1 MDLALAVGGA
11 FLSAFLQ
18 VAFDRIASSRALI
31 EFIQGKNDVQFD
43 QETLDKLE
51 ITLVSL
57 SVVVEDAEAKKAKS
71 PLVGKW
77 LDKLKA
83 AMHHADDLLDELNTQ
98 CLRLK
103 LHYHFQ
109 PSDAE
114 LAFNSQFIQ
123 ELMPDLKKI
132 TARLENFVKQS
143 HLLGLQ
149 KFDTKEKGGAYT
161 APSSSVVDK
170 SRIFG
175 RDAEKEKLIQRVLF
189 DGEGVPDVSV
199 IAVTGMGGIG
209 KTTLAQ
215 LVYDD
220 ERVKEK
226 FTTRAWVC
234 VSEEYDAFRVTK
246 SLLMEV
252 NSAVV
257 DDKDDFNRLQV
268 KLKDRVGGECFLII
282 LDDIWNE
289 SYTDWDSLKNPLN
302 HGSRGSKIVITTR
315 NENIALMMQKEPF
328 HPMQPIPEDQS
339 WSLFESHAFDNVERT
354 SLQEFEKI
362 GKEIVIKC
370 KGLPLAIK
378 TVAGALRLK
387 TDINEWHE
395 FLSSEI
401 WADEGDILPA
411 LCLSYMHLPSHLKCC
426 FAFCALF
433 PKDIPF
439 DKDEVVLLWMAND
452 LVRPPTQKLGC
463 DYFDELKSRS
473 FFEMVNGKEYLMHD
487 LVNDLARSISRKTCI
502 RLEDYQGADLQQS
515 LQREKYLLP
524 ELLHFSYLATS
535 EDTSR
540 KFSALSQVHN
550 LRTLLP
556 IHQPG
561 ITWIRLTTSFFSDVL
576 PRFQRIRSLTLS
588 GYKCISV
595 IPDSIGD
602 LKHLRLLNL
611 AKNGIRKLPNTI
623 GKCMNLQTLIL
634 KKCRSLEELPQDM
647 SLLINLIHLDVRGV
661 PDPFIER
668 MGRWLCILKH
678 LQNLS
683 ILVDKIHGSVV
694 EQLGKFQLC
703 KSLVIFGLENVTFER
718 AEEVELKYKR
728 CIENLSLKW
737 SGFAECSQDELNI
750 FSVLDPHTN
759 IKQLSIKGYR
769 GTSFPNWLGDSA
781 FSNMVSLSL
790 QDCENCFVLPPFGK
804 LASLKKLHISGMDV
818 IHEVLYGNSI
828 GMNHLEELKV
838 SRCPR
843 LVSIPTHVNRL
854 EISDCPSISLSL
866 QSSLIK
872 RLEIEKCKHLE
883 YPTSDSCNSCLES
896 LTIARCGDSIKA
908 IPLFSFNKLED
919 LHISDWETPKLF
931 EFPNGCHQSLTALK
945 TLLISNCNNILSFPE
960 GGLPAPNLKN
970 LRVGDCKK
978 LKSLHDCQK
987 LMNCQTNWASLSHLD
1002 YLEISGC
1009 EKMRILEKTW
1019 GLQRLSSLRGLS
1031 IWRFDNKLF
1040 PDEGLLPSNLKHLV
1054 IGGFPNLE
1062 SLNQKGLQHLCSL
1075 QSLQM
1080 WNCPNL
1086 RYLPEEKLSSSLSD
1100 LRIIECINLESL
1112 PVGLTSSLSTLE
1124 IYGCPKLEARME
1136 REKGEDCPK
1145 LSHIPFIIV
1154 DEEVIS

>member
-1 MDLALAVGGA
+1 MAVALAVGGA

-18 VAFDRIASSRALI
+18 VAFDRISSSRKLI
-31 EFIQGKNDVQFD
+31 ELIQGKNDVQFD
-43 QETLDKLE
+43 EETLDKLE
-51 ITLVSL
+51 ITLDSL
-57 SVVVEDAEAKKAKS
+57 SVVLEDAEPKKAKS
-71 PLVGKW
+71 PLIGKW

-114 LAFNSQFIQ
+114 LAFNSHFIQ
-123 ELMPDLKKI
+123 ELMPHLKKV
-132 TARLENFVKQS
+132 TATLEYFVKQS
-143 HLLGLQ
+143 HLLCLQ
-149 KFDTKEKGGAYT
+149 KFDTKEKGGAYR

-175 RDAEKEKLIQRVLF
+175 RDDEKEKLIQRVLF

-234 VSEEYDAFRVTK
+234 VSQEYDAFRVTK

-268 KLKDRVGGECFLII
+268 KLRDSVGGACFLII

-289 SYTDWDSLKNPLN
+289 NYTDWDSLKTPLN
-302 HGSRGSKIVITTR
+302 HGSRGSKIIVTMR
-315 NENIALMMQKEPF
+315 DEKIARMMQNEPF
-328 HPMQPIPEDQS
+328 HRMQPIPEDQS
-339 WSLFESHAFDNVERT
+339 WSLFESHAFDNGEHT
-354 SLQEFEKI
+354 SLEEFEKI
-362 GKEIVIKC
+362 GKEIVMKC
-370 KGLPLAIK
+370 KVLPFAIK

-387 TDINEWHE
+387 RDIKVWHE

-411 LCLSYMHLPSHLKCC
+411 LCLSYMHLDSHLKRC

-452 LVRPPTQKLGC
+452 LVQPSTRKVGC

-524 ELLHFSYLATS
+524 ELLHFSYLATL

-550 LRTLLP
+550 LRTFLP

-561 ITWIRLTTSFFSDVL
+561 NIRGDLTTSFFSDVL

-588 GYKCISV
+588 GYDILV
-595 IPDSIGD
+595 VPDSIGD

-611 AKNGIRKLPNTI
+611 AENGIRKLPNTI

-634 KKCRSLEELPQDM
+634 KRCRSLEELPQDM

-668 MGRWLCILKH
+668 MGSWLCILKDI
-678 LQNLS
+678 QNLS

-703 KSLVIFGLENVTFER
+703 ESLVMFGLENVTSER
-718 AEEVELKYKR
+718 ARRVELRNKK
-728 CIENLSLKW
+728 CIENLTLKW

-750 FSVLDPHTN
+750 ISILDPHTN
-759 IKQLSIKGYR
+759 VKQLSIKGYR
-769 GTSFPNWLGDSA
+769 GTSFPDWLGDSS
-781 FSNMVSLSL
+781 FTNMEFLYL
-790 QDCENCFVLPPFGK
+790 KDCKNCFVLPPFGK
-804 LASLKKLHISGMDV
+804 LPSLKKLHICSMDG
-818 IHEVLYGNSI
+818 ISEVLYGNSI
-828 GMNHLEELKV
+828 GVNHLEELYV
-838 SRCPR
+838 SRCPS
-843 LVSIPTHVNRL
+843 LVSVPTHVDNL
-854 EISDCPSISLSL
+854 EIRDCPSLSLSL

-872 RLEIEKCKHLE
+872 SLTIEKCKHLE

-896 LTIARCGDSIKA
+896 LTIRRCGDSIKA
-908 IPLFSFNKLED
+908 IPLFSFNKLEH
-919 LHISDWETPKLF
+919 LYIEKWETPKLF

-945 TLLISNCNNILSFPE
+945 ILEIDNCNNILSFPE
-960 GGLPAPNLKN
+960 GGLPAPNLKD
-970 LRVGDCKK
+970 LLVDHCKK
-978 LKSLHDCQK
+978 LKSLPEQ
-987 LMNCQTNWASLSHLD
+987 
-1002 YLEISGC
+1002 
-1009 EKMRILEKTW
+1009 MRT
-1019 GLQRLSSLRGLS
+1019 QLSSLRYLKIS
-1031 IWRFDNKLF
+1031 FCPEIECF
-1040 PDEGLLPSNLKHLV
+1040 PEGGLPSSLK
-1054 IGGFPNLE
+1054 
-1062 SLNQKGLQHLCSL
+1062 SLH
-1075 QSLQM
+1075 
-1080 WNCPNL
+1080 
-1086 RYLPEEKLSSSLSD
+1086 
-1100 LRIIECINLESL
+1100 IIDF
-1112 PVGLTSSLSTLE
+1112 GLTSSLSTLT
-1124 IYGCPKLEARME
+1124 ISRCAKLEARME
-1136 REKGEDCPK
+1136 REKGEDWPIV
-1145 LSHIPFIIV
+1145 SHIPFIYV
-1154 DEEVIS
+1154 NGKLIS